1 MFLNLFS
8 EIKNNVKNSI
18 VTDDQNFKVR
28 DWIYCFIKIN
38 ITFIDD
44 SII

>member
-8 EIKNNVKNSI
+8 EIKNNAKNSI
-18 VTDDQNFKVR
+18 VIDDQNFKVS
-28 DWIYCFIKIN
+28 DWNYCFIKIN

-44 SII
+44 VII